1 MKLGSINLMNEVSL
15 GENLIV
21 LFSGWSTLSYWLLG
35 TTTVSLILL
44 VILGVVLVRVMQN
57 VAFELYKGRQTAL
70 MQSRADTSAYL
81 SVLAREQANEL
92 IRRDDSQY
100 LDNFRALF
108 REWTVLKDQQ
118 DEYKQNLLKEITD
131 RHPYFTDFDRANGS
145 TRAHILY
152 PDAYHYEYYDGNLWE
167 CYKQIRLYGALT
179 ENLEVKEYSAQGVWE
194 KITEDELAHL
204 ENYIKALQGTKL
216 RADIEAARRL
226 FETLWHLNADYDGD
240 EPGCFNTDEY
250 YIRCLP
256 KLKVP
261 FGLSRGVYIKKSDRY
276 GIWQETTPEDKTYVS
291 YYQADEDYN
300 IVGYDIAE
308 LSTLFSEDYACL

>member
-1 MKLGSINLMNEVSL
+1 MNEVSL

-21 LFSGWSTLSYWLLG
+21 LFSGWSSLSYWLLG
-35 TTTVSLILL
+35 TTTASLILL
-44 VILGVVLVRVMQN
+44 VILGVMMVRVMQN
-57 VAFELYKGRQTAL
+57 VGFELYKADQTVL
-70 MQSRADTSAYL
+70 MQSIADNSAYL

-108 REWTVLKDQQ
+108 REWTDIKDQQ

-131 RHPYFTDFDRANGS
+131 RHPYFTDFDRATGS

-152 PDAYHYEYYDGNLWE
+152 PDAYHYEYYDGNLWDS
-167 CYKQIRLYGALT
+167 YKQIRLYGALT
-179 ENLEVKEYSAQGVWE
+179 KNLEVEEYSAQGSWE
-194 KITEDELAHL
+194 QITEDELAHL

-216 RADIEAARRL
+216 RADLEAARKL
-226 FETLWHLNADYDGD
+226 FKILWHLNADYDD

-250 YIRCLP
+250 CIRRLP

-261 FGLSRGVYIKKSDRY
+261 FGLSYGVYIKKSDRY
-276 GIWQETTPEDKTYVS
+276 GVWQETTPYDETYVS
-291 YYQADEDYN
+291 YYKADQDYN
-300 IVGYDIAE
+300 IVGYDIAN